1 MCVCRQE
8 PLSPA
13 VSFQYS
19 LLRKLNVIV
28 TLEMLKEIV
37 SVMPVY
43 ILKGEFGVEC
53 QQIDNVHSNVSFSSL
68 LFCSIG
74 T

>member
-1 MCVCRQE
+1 MLIRARGLRCVCVCRQE

-28 TLEMLKEIV
+28 TLEMVKEIV
-37 SVMPVY
+37 SIMPVY
-43 ILKGEFGVEC
+43 ILKGEFGAE
-53 QQIDNVHSNVSFSSL
+53 SR
-68 LFCSIG
+68 
-74 T
+74 